1 MWPSMIFIFSVPVL
15 SNNASST
22 KQPSTLHPKIKDY
35 VSRLDGRGLF
45 KMKKED
51 LKRELQ
57 LVKTVE
63 EPIVMEPVKNFFGG
77 SISPERWHLTV
88 KIRDA
93 ECYSAHTSSTFSVF
107 LAALDAENRFLSA
120 YELDSSQAK
129 YDGNST
135 TYIFTKFGNMLLI
148 RSASFGESVP
158 LRPILCSSGCGVF
171 LLPYIVRKKLVRLS
185 AAMEWVL

>member
-135 TYIFTKFGNMLLI
+135 TYIFTV
-148 RSASFGESVP
+148 SE
-158 LRPILCSSGCGVF
+158 
-171 LLPYIVRKKLVRLS
+171 
-185 AAMEWVL
+185 